1 MSHLFTNLRCIPLS
15 VLLAFIGGVLLVG
28 SSGMETLK
36 NFAYRPYIADILAVL
51 KIVGSTAAALSLVLY
66 LIRRTRALNYGLP
79 ALHFESPRW
88 FRKLEQFKTAPTRG
102 RNTVPDPSV
111 GVVSFMSP

>member
-1 MSHLFTNLRCIPLS
+1 MSAAQRFFNSIRDHAAHPLHSRIQVTSFMPNELSDEPLALDMLKLFGNDR
-15 VLLAFIGGVLLVG
+15 
-28 SSGMETLK
+28 
-36 NFAYRPYIADILAVL
+36 N
-51 KIVGSTAAALSLVLY
+51 
-66 LIRRTRALNYGLP
+66 ALNYGLP

>member
-1 MSHLFTNLRCIPLS
+1 MHAGRPASEKCRQQFSGI
-15 VLLAFIGGVLLVG
+15 FGV
-28 SSGMETLK
+28 
-36 NFAYRPYIADILAVL
+36 D
-51 KIVGSTAAALSLVLY
+51 
-66 LIRRTRALNYGLP
+66 LNYGLP

-111 GVVSFMSP
+111 GVVSFM

>member
-36 NFAYRPYIADILAVL
+36 NFAYRP
-51 KIVGSTAAALSLVLY
+51 
-66 LIRRTRALNYGLP
+66 
-79 ALHFESPRW
+79 
-88 FRKLEQFKTAPTRG
+88 
-102 RNTVPDPSV
+102 
-111 GVVSFMSP
+111 